1 MGGGGPRA
9 AADRALVPGENAAAD
24 SDAPRSTRDMA
35 RDVASAAR
43 ATERGPGMPKE
54 AAGKQGIGGPP
65 AAAASALVPGENAG
79 ARSDAPRSTRDIA
92 RDVASAAR
100 ATERG
105 PGMPKEAAGKQRIW
119 IWFAEEL
126 KRVMVQRAVLHGSDS
141 VLIASM
147 AGHEISANG
156 NLLSLNEVDRVILK
170 DMRQAVQACLT
181 VGAGEHEPVA
191 PGEPGSSQ
199 PMDSCV
205 LAPETLAAFGRAFAT
220 EPAKRRDNEERKTT
234 GETMAL
240 LAKKHGLRSAVTCRA
255 DLGALATRLTSPRL
269 ALRRVSL

>member
-1 MGGGGPRA
+1 MGKRKGVVGGGGPPA

-24 SDAPRSTRDMA
+24 
-35 RDVASAAR
+35 
-43 ATERGPGMPKE
+43 
-54 AAGKQGIGGPP
+54 
-65 AAAASALVPGENAG
+65 
-79 ARSDAPRSTRDIA
+79 SDAPRSTRDIA

-105 PGMPKEAAGKQRIW
+105 PGVPKEATGRQGIW
-119 IWFAEEL
+119 IWFAQEL
-126 KRVMVQRAVLHGSDS
+126 KRVREKRAVLHGSDS

-147 AGHEISANG
+147 AGHEISAHS
-156 NLLSLNEVDRVILK
+156 NLLSLNEVDRVK
-170 DMRQAVQACLT
+170 VQDMRQAVRACLT
-181 VGAGEHEPVA
+181 VAAGEHEPVA

-205 LAPETLAAFGRAFAT
+205 LAPDTLAAFGRTFAT
-220 EPAKRRDNEERKTT
+220 EPANKRDRETNKKTGDTLASLANGHALRDV
-234 GETMAL
+234 L
-240 LAKKHGLRSAVTCRA
+240 TCRA